1 MTQDRFLPGVPA
13 DLVEKELNAAAG
25 NEIASGKF
33 DSAES
38 SAALSANT
46 FGFFLERPGDMPP
59 IPGCANETA
68 DAVSIAL
75 EKRVNFPWRG
85 GRHPVLDVLI
95 TAPAALIGVESKR
108 FEPFRDKPKAE
119 FSEAFWRPKWGGR
132 MSGCQSVRDALRD
145 DPDMYAHLKADQL
158 VKHALALR
166 AQTNRRSHLGMTPI
180 LAYLYAE
187 SDTLPNSGKPI
198 PESAR
203 AAHRREIADFAAR
216 IAGDE
221 VRFVP
226 CSYRELLGA
235 WGESDAPGVRA
246 HAAAVARRFD
256 P

>member
-13 DLVEKELNAAAG
+13 DLVERELDAAAG

-59 IPGCANETA
+59 IPGCGDATSP
-68 DAVSIAL
+68 AVSIAL
-75 EKRVNFPWRG
+75 KKRVNFPWRG
-85 GRHPVLDVLI
+85 GMHPVLDVLI
-95 TAPAALIGVESKR
+95 TAPTALIGVESKR
-108 FEPFRDKPKAE
+108 FEPFRDKHKAE
-119 FSEAFWRPKWGGR
+119 FSDAFWRPKWGGR
-132 MSGCQSVRDALRD
+132 MSGFQFVRDALRD
-145 DPDMYAHLKADQL
+145 DPNMYAHLKADQL
-158 VKHALALR
+158 VKRSLALR
-166 AQTNRRSHLGMTPI
+166 AQVNRRSHLGLTPI

-187 SDTLPNSGKPI
+187 SDILPNSGKPI
-198 PESAR
+198 AESDR
-203 AAHRREIADFAAR
+203 AARGREIADFAQR

-226 CSYRELLGA
+226 CPYRELLAEWGA
-235 WGESDAPGVRA
+235 SEAPAVRA
-246 HAAAVARRFD
+246 HAAAVARRFS